1 MFPYDFFARAAQYS
15 PDRTAVVDGEQELTY
30 CQLAIRAKAVGK
42 AFQEASS
49 SARPKVALLCPN
61 SIDLLIAIV
70 AIHGSGAIL
79 IPLNPRN
86 SSLELNAQIELI
98 EPDVVVVDISCLGL
112 IDPGAARVIIAGVDT
127 HTEHSTV
134 RQLADRYEGKSPMWP
149 AVSVDDD
156 YAIKFTG
163 GSSGRP
169 KGVRQSFRSHAAVI
183 IHVLLGLHWN
193 DGEVYMCVAPMTHA
207 CGSFLLPTLA
217 VGGKLIM
224 AHGTKAASL
233 LDLMEQTGTTAT
245 WIPPT
250 LLYQLIDE
258 QKARPR
264 TLRLRHLVFG
274 GAPTAPERIDEGIEV
289 FGPVLETTY
298 GQTEASTIATAL
310 NATQMVHKSARYSAG
325 ICGALVRVA
334 ILDRNGQPVPEGGS
348 GEIVVSGD
356 LLMSGYLGMPEETAK
371 TLVGGWLRTGDVGY
385 IDDKGHLYVKDRI
398 RDVVISGGFNVY
410 PSDVEA
416 ALAKH
421 PAVRECV
428 VFGVPDSHWGERV
441 ECAVE
446 LKKGAHADPNE
457 LIEFTK
463 TLVGSVKAPKRVH
476 IVEQLPRSPVGKVL
490 RREAKLQ
497 VEATDRSTAG
507 Q

>member
-1 MFPYDFFARAAQYS
+1 MFPFDFFARTAQYS
-15 PDRTAVVDGEQELTY
+15 PDRIAVVDGEHELTY
-30 CQLAIRAKAVGK
+30 VQLAARAKSLGA
-42 AFQEASS
+42 AFQELSG

-61 SIDLLIAIV
+61 SIDLLTTIV
-70 AIHGSGAIL
+70 AIHGCGAML

-86 SSLELNAQIELI
+86 SRTELNAEIALI
-98 EPDVVVVDISCLGL
+98 QPDVLVIDFSCLGL
-112 IDPGAARVIIAGVDT
+112 VELGSAAVVLAGVDA
-127 HTEHSTV
+127 HAEHVTV
-134 RQLADRYEGKSPMWP
+134 RQLAVRYEGKSPVWP

-169 KGVRQSFRSHAAVI
+169 KGVRQSFRSHVAVI
-183 IHVLLGLHWN
+183 VHVLLGLRWS
-193 DGEVYMCVAPMTHA
+193 DGEVYMCAAPVTHA
-207 CGSFLLPTLA
+207 CGSFILPTLA
-217 VGGKLIM
+217 VGGKLIIT
-224 AHGTKAASL
+224 HTTKAAGL
-233 LDLMEQTGTTAT
+233 LDVMEQTGTTAT

-258 QKARPR
+258 QKVRPR
-264 TLRLRHLVFG
+264 NLKLRHLVFG
-274 GAPTAPERIDEGIEV
+274 GAPTAPERIDEGIQV

-310 NATQMVHKSARYSAG
+310 SATQMADKSARYSAG
-325 ICGALVRVA
+325 VCGPLVRVA
-334 ILDRNGQPVPEGGS
+334 ILDRSGQSVPVGGS

-428 VFGVPDSHWGERV
+428 VFGIPDSHWGERV
-441 ECAVE
+441 ECALE
-446 LKKGAHADPNE
+446 LKPGTHVNADE
-457 LIEFTK
+457 LIEFAK

-476 IVEQLPRSPVGKVL
+476 VVEQLPRSPVGKVL
-490 RREAKLQ
+490 RREAKSQ
-497 VEATDRSTAG
+497 VEAKYPSTAG
-507 Q
+507 